1 MFNFKK
7 ITLLKFTILGII
19 FTVITGTL
27 LHFVY
32 DLSNGNPVVGL
43 FAPINE
49 SVWEHLKLL
58 FYPATLWITI
68 GYKKFGKN
76 NCNYLFP
83 AFSGVVSGLITIPV
97 LFYLY
102 TFILKKD
109 ILVLDILIFI
119 IGVIVCFSVFYFAQK
134 NYNFCFISNKKVILL
149 WEIVFI
155 LFVLFTV
162 YPPALPLF
170 KDYS

>member
-83 AFSGVVSGLITIPV
+83 AFLGVVSGLITIPV
-97 LFYLY
+97 LFYL
-102 TFILKKD
+102 
-109 ILVLDILIFI
+109 LDILIFI

-155 LFVLFTV
+155 LFILFTV

>member
-27 LHFVY
+27 LLCIWPVY
-32 DLSNGNPVVGL
+32 GKSCSGTFCPNLR
-43 FAPINE
+43 

-83 AFSGVVSGLITIPV
+83 AFLGVVSGLITIPV

-155 LFVLFTV
+155 LFILFTV

>member
-83 AFSGVVSGLITIPV
+83 AFLGVVSGLITIPV

-109 ILVLDILIFI
+109 ILVLDILIYSRYPNE
-119 IGVIVCFSVFYFAQK
+119 SVKFFY
-134 NYNFCFISNKKVILL
+134 ISNTMLFCMNMIPSVPLDGGILL
-149 WEIVFI
+149 KKII
-155 LFVLFTV
+155 TS
-162 YPPALPLF
+162 ALYQI
-170 KDYS
+170 KK

>member
-43 FAPINE
+43 FAPTNE

-58 FYPATLWITI
+58 FYPATLWIII
-68 GYKKFGKN
+68 GYRKFGKN

-83 AFSGVVSGLITIPV
+83 TFLGVVSGLITIPV

-119 IGVIVCFSVFYFAQK
+119 IGVIVCFSVFYFTQK
-134 NYNFCFISNKKVILL
+134 NYNFCFTSNKKVILL

>member
-68 GYKKFGKN
+68 G
-76 NCNYLFP
+76 L
-83 AFSGVVSGLITIPV
+83 SLIHI
-97 LFYLY
+97 
-102 TFILKKD
+102 
-109 ILVLDILIFI
+109 
-119 IGVIVCFSVFYFAQK
+119 
-134 NYNFCFISNKKVILL
+134 
-149 WEIVFI
+149 
-155 LFVLFTV
+155 
-162 YPPALPLF
+162 
-170 KDYS
+170 

>member
-1 MFNFKK
+1 M
-7 ITLLKFTILGII
+7 
-19 FTVITGTL
+19 
-27 LHFVY
+27 
-32 DLSNGNPVVGL
+32 
-43 FAPINE
+43 
-49 SVWEHLKLL
+49 
-58 FYPATLWITI
+58 
-68 GYKKFGKN
+68 
-76 NCNYLFP
+76 
-83 AFSGVVSGLITIPV
+83 VSGLITIPV

>member
-32 DLSNGNPVVGL
+32 DLSNENPVVGL

-83 AFSGVVSGLITIPV
+83 AFLGVVSGLITIPV

-109 ILVLDILIFI
+109 ILVLDI
-119 IGVIVCFSVFYFAQK
+119 AQK

-155 LFVLFTV
+155 LFILFTV